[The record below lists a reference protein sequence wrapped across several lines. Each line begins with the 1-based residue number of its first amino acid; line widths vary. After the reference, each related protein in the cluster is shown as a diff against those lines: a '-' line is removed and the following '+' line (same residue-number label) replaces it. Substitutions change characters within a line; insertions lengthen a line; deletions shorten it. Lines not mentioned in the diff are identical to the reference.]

1 MSNENNRVY
10 ACQSG
15 YKDHNKNQIFFCN
28 ECFKLICLNCLMK
41 HFIDNK
47 HKNFQCYKEIKE
59 IEFEVKNIND
69 EITQNIDIL
78 KKIIEN
84 NERIKNYYEK
94 IKEKNDEI
102 FNNSEELNINNIIEL
117 KNTIEENKFIDLQ
130 LKIMNDTRN
139 EIQKFES
146 KLLQKKRNRKND
158 SIKDNNLK
166 KSKSMG
172 KVELEPENNIN
183 NNNNNF
189 SNNLE
194 KNKSMQENIKA
205 NSIYENI
212 NKNINNKNN
221 KNNDNNNI
229 INNNNENNINNQ
241 NNKNKKNNND
251 NNFKKNK
258 NDSNNNNEFNLLQQ
272 ESIKFSENNE
282 KEEEFFFMNI
292 ITQLDNNNGKP
303 FLNICNKNLTIIKEP
318 LLPNALYNVFNSPP
332 QVFPFYNA
340 KQICFLNTLYITGGR
355 INNSNTNQTFILN
368 YDLNRKKINIQRFV
382 PMNFNRELHSVIY
395 VPKKNYLIICGGAKI
410 KSCEYFNFN
419 EKKWSLLPDLKN
431 YRANATLLLINEYI
445 IYILGG
451 YNHENQIYEKGY
463 EYLNLNIEN
472 TNWNFVNI
480 FEDLCVCSMGAVV
493 NNLKNEI
500 ILLGGFEGKKAYM
513 NTSKKAILN
522 DSGLITKIENQEN
535 IVINKGSVFYNCQQ
549 FLQFDEN
556 NFINFDLK
564 GGFHQY
570 NISNNKWLF
579 IPPES
584 N

>member
-1 MSNENNRVY
+1 MSNENNRNY
-10 ACQSG
+10 TCQSG
-15 YKDHNKNQIFFCN
+15 YKSHNKNEIFFCN

-47 HKNFQCYKEIKE
+47 HKNYQCYKQIKE
-59 IEFEVKNIND
+59 NIFELQNIND
-69 EITQNIDIL
+69 EITQNIDSL

-94 IKEKNDEI
+94 LKEKTNEI
-102 FNNSEELNINNIIEL
+102 FNNSEELNTNNINEV
-117 KNTIEENKFIDLQ
+117 KNSIEENKFIELQ
-130 LKIMNDTRN
+130 IKIMNDSKQ
-139 EIQKFES
+139 EIEKFLT

-158 SIKDNNLK
+158 SNKDNNLK

-172 KVELEPENNIN
+172 KVELEPENNN
-183 NNNNNF
+183 NNNN
-189 SNNLE
+189 NNLE
-194 KNKSMQENIKA
+194 KNKSMQENIKKNA
-205 NSIYENI
+205 IYENI

-221 KNNDNNNI
+221 KNNDNNN
-229 INNNNENNINNQ
+229 NKNNENNINNE
-241 NNKNKKNNND
+241 NNSNKKNNNE
-251 NNFKKNK
+251 NNYIKNK
-258 NDSNNNNEFNLLQQ
+258 NEFNLLQQ
-272 ESIKFSENNE
+272 ESFKLSENNE
-282 KEEEFFFMNI
+282 KEDEFFFMNVI
-292 ITQLDNNNGKP
+292 VQLDNNNGKP

-318 LLPNALYNVFNSPP
+318 LLPNAFYNIFNSPP
-332 QVFPFYNA
+332 QVFPFPNS

-355 INNSNTNQTFILN
+355 INNSNTNQTFTLN
-368 YDLNRKKINIQRFV
+368 YDLNRKKININKFL

-419 EKKWSLLPDLKN
+419 EKKWTLLPDLKN
-431 YRANATLLLINEYI
+431 YRANATLFLINEYI

-451 YNHENQIYEKGY
+451 FNHESQIFEKGY
-463 EYLNLNIEN
+463 EYLNLNGN
-472 TNWNFVNI
+472 NDWNFINI
-480 FEDLCVCSMGAVV
+480 FEDLCVCSMGAIV

-500 ILLGGFEGKKAYM
+500 ILLGGFEGKKSYM

-522 DSGLITKIENQEN
+522 NSGLITKIENQED
-535 IVINKGSVFYNCQQ
+535 ILLNKGIVFYNCQQ
-549 FLQFDEN
+549 FFQFDEN

-570 NISNNKWLF
+570 NISNNKWLY